1 MLFRSNPST
10 SIGPITDFSTINSGI
25 PFSTNVGALVLSS
38 AGDAAFTARGGVAVV
53 PPPATLPMFATGL
66 GALGLLGWRGGGKP
80 SDVIGV

>member
-1 MLFRSNPST
+1 
-10 SIGPITDFSTINSGI
+10 
-25 PFSTNVGALVLSS
+25 LVLSS